1 MADRPISKFK
11 RIQTEAQD
19 FLNETRIESQDEA
32 QLSRLRKFARFCLL
46 VGNSFVRNRC
56 PVRAAALAYTTLLAL
71 IPLLAV
77 GISVATSLLKTESG
91 EKQIQQL
98 TDKLVSGLVPQL
110 DLLNQTNLSPDGTA
124 ANGAAMGTNTVA
136 NIVDKDLVNQKINE
150 FIANTQ
156 SGALGVTGMV
166 GLMLVAILMLSS
178 IETTFND
185 IWGVTGGRS
194 WVARVVQ
201 YWATITLG
209 PIVLLLVLGLT
220 TSGHFAVIRQWV
232 ERVPVLGSF
241 LFSILPF
248 VILIGAFAAFYGY
261 MPNTKVQWRAALV
274 GGLVGGGLWQL
285 NNVFNVIYVSK
296 VVSNSKIY
304 GSLSV
309 VPIFLIGMYFSWM
322 IMLFGAQ
329 VAYAF
334 QNRSAY
340 WQAKLA
346 EAVNQRGREFV
357 GLRLATNVAL
367 AFQRRVQAPS
377 VIALAAQLGVPSRLA
392 SQILQILVNAK
403 LLQEVTGAEIGY
415 TTARPLNQITCQD
428 ILQALRASQGQELAT
443 REEPTRTL
451 VREEFDRIRLAEQE
465 AASTATLQ
473 TLVDRVQAAQAAP
486 ERSS

>member
-1 MADRPISKFK
+1 MADQPISKLK
-11 RIQTEAQD
+11 QIQTEAQD

-32 QLSRLRKFARFCLL
+32 QMSGLRKFANFCLL

-56 PVRAAALAYTTLLAL
+56 PVRAAALAYTTLLAF

-77 GISVATSLLKTESG
+77 GLSVATSLLKTESG
-91 EKQIQQL
+91 EKEIRQL
-98 TDKLVSGLVPQL
+98 TDQFISRMVPQL
-110 DLLNQTNLSPDGTA
+110 NLLNRTNLSVTGAGT
-124 ANGAAMGTNTVA
+124 NGAAMDPNAMA
-136 NIVDKDLVNQKINE
+136 NFVDKEVVNQKINE

-156 SGALGVTGMV
+156 SGALGATGMA

-185 IWGVTGGRS
+185 IWGVTRGRS

-209 PIVLLLVLGLT
+209 PIVLLLVMGLT
-220 TSGHFAVIRQWV
+220 TSGHFAVMRHWI
-232 ERVPVLGSF
+232 ERVPVLGSL

-248 VILIGAFAAFYGY
+248 VILIGAFAVFYGY
-261 MPNTKVQWRAALV
+261 MPNTRVEWRAALV

-285 NNVFNVIYVSK
+285 SNVFNVIYMSK

-340 WQAKLA
+340 WQAKLT
-346 EAVNQRGREFV
+346 ETVNQRGREFV
-357 GLRLATNVAL
+357 GLRLATNIGL
-367 AFQRRVQAPS
+367 AFQRGVPAPS
-377 VIALAAQLGVPSRLA
+377 TIALAAHLDVPSRLA
-392 SQILQILVNAK
+392 AQILQTLVNAK
-403 LLQEVTGAEIGY
+403 LLQEVAGAEIGY
-415 TTARPLNQITCQD
+415 TPARPLNQISCQD
-428 ILQALRASQGQELAT
+428 ILQALRASQGQEPAT

-451 VREEFDRIRLAEQE
+451 VREEFDRIRLAEQA

-473 TLVDRVQAAQAAP
+473 TLVDRFPAGP
-486 ERSS
+486 ERLS

>member
-1 MADRPISKFK
+1 MW
-11 RIQTEAQD
+11 
-19 FLNETRIESQDEA
+19 LTRRS
-32 QLSRLRKFARFCLL
+32 
-46 VGNSFVRNRC
+46 
-56 PVRAAALAYTTLLAL
+56 
-71 IPLLAV
+71 
-77 GISVATSLLKTESG
+77 
-91 EKQIQQL
+91 
-98 TDKLVSGLVPQL
+98 
-110 DLLNQTNLSPDGTA
+110 
-124 ANGAAMGTNTVA
+124 
-136 NIVDKDLVNQKINE
+136 
-150 FIANTQ
+150 ANTQ

-166 GLMLVAILMLSS
+166 GLMLVAILLLSS

-185 IWGVTGGRS
+185 IWGVTRGRS
-194 WVARVVQ
+194 WAARVVQ

-220 TSGHFAVIRQWV
+220 TSGHFVVVRQWI
-232 ERVPVLGSF
+232 ERVPVLGSL

-248 VILIGAFAAFYGY
+248 VILIGAFAAFYGF

-346 EAVNQRGREFV
+346 ENVNQRGREFV
-357 GLRLATNVAL
+357 GLRLATKVAL
-367 AFQRRVQAPS
+367 AFQRGVPAPS
-377 VIALAAQLGVPSRLA
+377 AIALAAQLGVPSRLA
-392 SQILQILVNAK
+392 AQILHTLVSAK
-403 LLQEVTGAEIGY
+403 LLQEVAGAEIGY

-428 ILQALRASQGQELAT
+428 ILQALRASQGQEPAT

-451 VREEFDRIRLAEQE
+451 VREEFNRIRLAEHE
-465 AASTATLQ
+465 AASAATLQ
-473 TLVDRVQAAQAAP
+473 TMVDRVQAAP
-486 ERSS
+486 ERPS